1 MRAQL
6 RQDGYEA
13 AVRERLRRA
22 TPLVSLAELSRAP
35 GRDRDPDR
43 RDRTASTARVG
54 SSSSSSSD
62 AAANRSAGA
71 PLPPIALWYTEAP
84 RAVAAAGGAAGLF
97 SSLAELLGLW
107 HEMRRGSHN
116 GAHDTDTVIDTGMH
130 AGTSMHAIC
139 MACVLNVYYTCRRAR
154 ALVLWS
160 AATIGQHARRTQR
173 AAVALCS
180 PRAAGR
186 GDLHRRPL
194 PPCCRTARSCAC
206 SKKKGRLCSARRAIG
221 GT

>member
-22 TPLVSLAELSRAP
+22 TPLVSLVELSRAP

-54 SSSSSSSD
+54 SSSSSSSSSSN

-71 PLPPIALWYTEAP
+71 SLPPIALWYTEAP

-107 HEMRRGSHN
+107 YEMRRGSHN

-130 AGTSMHAIC
+130 AGTSMHGIC
-139 MACVLNVYYTCRRAR
+139 MTCAYCTCRRAR
-154 ALVLWS
+154 ALLLWS
-160 AATIGQHARRTQR
+160 AVAAGQHAGRAQR
-173 AAVALCS
+173 AAVALRS
-180 PRAAGR
+180 PGAA
-186 GDLHRRPL
+186 
-194 PPCCRTARSCAC
+194 S
-206 SKKKGRLCSARRAIG
+206 
-221 GT
+221 

>member
-13 AVRERLRRA
+13 AVHERLRHA
-22 TPLVSLAELSRAP
+22 TPLVALAELSRAP
-35 GRDRDPDR
+35 SRDRDPDR

-54 SSSSSSSD
+54 SSSSSSSSSSN

-71 PLPPIALWYTEAP
+71 SLPPIALWYTEAP

-107 HEMRRGSHN
+107 YEMRRGSHN

-130 AGTSMHAIC
+130 AGTSMHGIC
-139 MACVLNVYYTCRRAR
+139 MTCAYCTCRRAR
-154 ALVLWS
+154 ALLLWS
-160 AATIGQHARRTQR
+160 AVAAGQHAGRAQR
-173 AAVALCS
+173 AAVALRS
-180 PRAAGR
+180 PGAA
-186 GDLHRRPL
+186 
-194 PPCCRTARSCAC
+194 S
-206 SKKKGRLCSARRAIG
+206 
-221 GT
+221 